1 MILPMLETLHH
12 EPVTELRMSRA
23 PVNALNMELVE
34 ALLSAVQYEVKNG
47 SKAIVI
53 TGNDGIFS
61 AGLDVPELMAGSRN
75 AVTVFWD
82 RFFKLAH
89 ALLNCPV
96 PVVAGITGHA
106 PAGGAVLAIHCD
118 YRVAA
123 SGEYKLG
130 LNEVQVGLAVPEVIL
145 QVLRHVVGARRAALL
160 ATQGRM
166 LAPREAL
173 DIGLVD
179 EVVDLEAVRERAV
192 AAARQLTELPPV
204 AMNTTRR
211 NAKAELLA
219 QHVSLEAVRSMTDYW
234 FSDETQRMLRQLVAS
249 LGK

>member
-1 MILPMLETLHH
+1 MLETLRHD
-12 EPVTELRMSRA
+12 PVTELRLARA

-34 ALLSAVQYEVKNG
+34 ALLAALNTEVKNG
-47 SKAIVI
+47 AKAIVL
-53 TGNDGIFS
+53 TGNTGIFS
-61 AGLDVPELMAGSRN
+61 AGLDVRELMEASRN
-75 AVTVFWD
+75 SVTVFWD
-82 RFFKLAH
+82 RFFKLTH

-118 YRVAA
+118 YRIAA
-123 SGEYKLG
+123 AGEFKLG

-145 QVLRHVVGARRAALL
+145 QVLRHVVGARQAGHL
-160 ATQGRM
+160 AIRGLM
-166 LAPREAL
+166 LSPAEAL
-173 DIGLVD
+173 NIGLVD
-179 EVVDLEAVRERAV
+179 EVVSPDEVCQRAV
-192 AAARQLTELPPV
+192 SYARQLTELPPV

-219 QHVSLEAVRSMTDYW
+219 QHVSIEAVRLMTDYW
-234 FSDETQRMLRQLVAS
+234 FSDETQRTMRQLVAS